1 MDYIDEKN
9 IEQLIAEHIP
19 FIIKTI
25 SHLTGRY
32 VTIGNDEE
40 YSIALLA
47 FEQAVKDYD
56 AEKGSF
62 LSYARLVIESRLI
75 NYLKSKSVKNS
86 QQTVSL
92 DELYEKG
99 IDFENRETKTDDA
112 LNEEISIYCK
122 ELNLFGLDLE
132 KMADVAPK
140 HRDTRNNAIDAA
152 ELASTYDEVVEKL
165 YKKKKL
171 PVRLVSTITHFSEKV
186 IKRSK
191 VFILGTMLIFIKDLN
206 NLIQWIMETR
216 GRYVS

>member
-47 FEQAVKDYD
+47 FEEAVKNYD
-56 AEKGSF
+56 DEKGSF
-62 LSYARLVIESRLI
+62 LSYVRLVIESRLI

-99 IDFENRETKTDDA
+99 IDFSNKEIKTDDT
-112 LNEEISIYCK
+112 LKEEISIYCK
-122 ELNLFGLDLE
+122 ELHLFGLDLE
-132 KMADVAPK
+132 MLADAAPK

-152 ELASTYDEVVEKL
+152 ELSSTNEEVVEKM

-171 PVRLVSTITHFSEKV
+171 PIRLVSEVTHFSEKV

-206 NLIQWIMETR
+206 CLIQWIMEAR
-216 GRYVS
+216 ERYVS